1 MIIQP
6 LRRWTEPGLQA
17 IWSFFFSKFA
27 RSRYAEFMT
36 AKNNHGDDGD
46 WEIRIKGLHKAFG
59 AHRVLCG
66 VDLDIRPGEMVAF
79 VGGSGCGKT
88 VLLNHILGQL
98 EADAGTV
105 RVADH
110 DKDGSPLVN
119 LADLTGGEVDRLHT
133 HWGVVFQMNALFSGT
148 VEGNVELWLDEIKHM
163 GDDEM
168 RVIAKRVLAAVSL
181 DNDDAFLATDVN
193 DLSGG
198 MAKRLAVARALAQSP
213 NVIFYDEPTTGLDP
227 TSANQIQDLIL
238 ATHESGA
245 DQRRTTVIITH
256 DKDLLNRLQ
265 PRTMMLHD
273 GQVHF
278 DGPFCDFANS
288 KSPIIRPYFDRMPV
302 FQQGQGGTGR
312 GSI

>member
-1 MIIQP
+1 
-6 LRRWTEPGLQA
+6 
-17 IWSFFFSKFA
+17 
-27 RSRYAEFMT
+27 MT
-36 AKNNHGDDGD
+36 AKSDHTNGDD
-46 WEIRIKGLHKAFG
+46 WEIRIQGLHKAFG
-59 AHRVLCG
+59 AHKVLCG

-88 VLLNHILGQL
+88 VLLNHILGQI

-110 DKDGSPLVN
+110 GKDGTPLV
-119 LADLTGGEVDRLHT
+119 DLTDLSGSEHDRLHT
-133 HWGVVFQMNALFSGT
+133 YWGVVFQMNALFSGT
-148 VEGNVELWLDEIKHM
+148 VEGNIDLWLDEIKHL

-168 RVIAKRVLAAVSL
+168 RTITKRVLEAVAL
-181 DNDDAFLATDVN
+181 DSDDAFLATDVN

-227 TSANQIQDLIL
+227 SSANQIQDLIL
-238 ATHESGA
+238 ATHENGA
-245 DQRRTTVIITH
+245 AQRRTTIIITH

-278 DGPFCDFANS
+278 DGPFCDFA
-288 KSPIIRPYFDRMPV
+288 KSTSSIIRPYFDRMPV
-302 FQQGQGGTGR
+302 FQQGQGGKGR